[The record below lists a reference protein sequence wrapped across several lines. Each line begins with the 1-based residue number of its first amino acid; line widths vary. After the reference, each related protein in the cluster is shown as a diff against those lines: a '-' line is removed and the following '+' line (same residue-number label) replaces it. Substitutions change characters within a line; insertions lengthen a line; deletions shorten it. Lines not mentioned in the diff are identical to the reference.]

1 MNGKLI
7 IALDQGSSS
16 SRALA
21 IDEKGRIVAR
31 ASRALDT
38 LRAATPPETTPLG
51 RNPAGGSFA
60 NGSAEGLAEFDA
72 WELVKGQVEAL
83 FEVLRQVTPEAV
95 SCIAVASQR
104 STVVFW
110 DRLTG
115 KPVAPALS
123 WQDGRAAAESEA
135 APLTQEAVHALT
147 GLYKTPFY
155 SAAKIAWTLKNA
167 PQAAQAAAD
176 GRLCAGPVASYI
188 IWHLTRGQVFACDPT
203 LAQRTLLFNIST
215 LNWEPQLLDA
225 FGVERAW
232 LPQIKLTSDD
242 YGVFEH
248 AGMHIPVRVC
258 VGDQQ
263 AALQALRVVS
273 GGACINYGTGAFFMR
288 NTGNQCHLLPG
299 LLTSV
304 GAAQYGAACE
314 YLLEGP
320 VNACGTV
327 FAWLNE
333 IGFSFGMDELDI
345 LCEASRAPVQ
355 FLPALGGLGAPYWD
369 FVSTPVFAG
378 LSPHT
383 KKADVVRGAVD
394 GIALLLADIV
404 FYAERYGIKSGE
416 IKVAGGLSKSR
427 CLLRAQA
434 DVLQTRLLPCAEAES
449 TAVGAALLAAP
460 AAGIDAGQWETMR
473 LLPAVQ
479 PQMDA
484 EEAEAKYMQWHAFL
498 NWCKLRK

>member
-7 IALDQGSSS
+7 IALDQGSST

-21 IDEKGRIVAR
+21 VDEKGQTAAR

-38 LRAATPPETTPLG
+38 LR
-51 RNPAGGSFA
+51 PAQ
-60 NGSAEGLAEFDA
+60 GLAEFDA
-72 WELVKGQVEAL
+72 WELLKGQLDALFDVLGQVKGAQIAAL
-83 FEVLRQVTPEAV
+83 
-95 SCIAVASQR
+95 SVACQR

-123 WQDGRAAAESEA
+123 WQDGRALAEAEA
-135 APLTQEAVHALT
+135 AALPQETVHALT

-155 SAAKIAWTLKNA
+155 SAPKIAWTLKNVPA
-167 PQAAQAAAD
+167 AAQAAAD
-176 GRLCAGPVASYI
+176 GRLCVGPVASYI
-188 IWHLTRGQVFACDPT
+188 IWHLTRGQTFACDPT

-232 LPQIKLTSDD
+232 LPQIKRTADD

-248 AGMHIPVRVC
+248 EGLSVPIRAC

-288 NTGNQCHLLPG
+288 NTGGQCHLLPG

-304 GAAQYGAACE
+304 GAAQSGGVCE

-333 IGFSFGMDELDI
+333 IGFSFSMDELDA
-345 LCEASRAPVQ
+345 LCEVSRAPVQ

-369 FVSTPVFAG
+369 FAASPVLAG

-383 KKADVVRGAVD
+383 KKADVVRGAAE

-404 FYAERYGIKSGE
+404 FYAERHGVKSGE

-427 CLLRAQA
+427 ALLRAQA
-434 DVLQTRLLPCAEAES
+434 DILQTRLLPCAEAES

-460 AAGIDAGQWETMR
+460 SCGTDASQWETMR
-473 LLPAVQ
+473 LLPAVE

-484 EEAEAKYMQWHAFL
+484 EDAEEKYQRWHQFL
-498 NWCKLRK
+498 NWCKIRK